1 MRSHHI
7 GYAVSNIHESLELF
21 KALGY
26 ELVEDPI
33 KDEKRKVEIAFVRNN
48 ELLVELIAPLKV
60 QIIKQLNLE
69 DMEPDDIDPD
79 EPLFGDGLG
88 LDSIDALELIVLLEK
103 EYGIK
108 IENPKDGQK
117 IFYSVRSLAKFITE
131 HQK

>member
-1 MRSHHI
+1 MD
-7 GYAVSNIHESLELF
+7 
-21 KALGY
+21 K
-26 ELVEDPI
+26 
-33 KDEKRKVEIAFVRNN
+33 
-48 ELLVELIAPLKV
+48 LIEQLKV
-60 QIIKQLNLE
+60 QLIKQLNLE

-79 EPLFGDGLG
+79 EPLFGEGLG

-117 IFYSVRSLAKFITE
+117 VFFSVRTMAEFITE